1 MRKVANALLF
11 LQRVGPHPAPE
22 VSFQELVER
31 YGAYLR
37 IRAEPAV
44 KRFKETPAGSD
55 PELCSL
61 DVGTMNPEGPVQTM
75 RHWYKD
81 QGENRESKVPHC
93 LAGSVQSG

>member
-1 MRKVANALLF
+1 MRKVANAFLF
-11 LQRVGPHPAPE
+11 LQRVGPHLAPE

-31 YGAYLR
+31 YGAY
-37 IRAEPAV
+37 
-44 KRFKETPAGSD
+44 

-81 QGENRESKVPHC
+81 QGENRESKVSHC
-93 LAGSVQSG
+93 LAGSV